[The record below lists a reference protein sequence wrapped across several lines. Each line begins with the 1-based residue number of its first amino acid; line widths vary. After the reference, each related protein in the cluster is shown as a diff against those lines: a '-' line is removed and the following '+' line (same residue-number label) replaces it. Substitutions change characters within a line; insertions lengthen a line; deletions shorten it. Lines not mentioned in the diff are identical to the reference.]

1 MRLTT
6 LKPRLAPIKSTTQ
19 TPKRNWGNGRKGFGG
34 RSWRKL
40 KDEILARDNY
50 TCQCCGR
57 IGGKLELDHIIN
69 LASGGTHNK
78 DNLQIL
84 CYDCHKTKTQTE
96 STGGGQKF
104 VSLF

>member
-1 MRLTT
+1 MAIKLTT
-6 LKPRLAPIKSTTQ
+6 LQLRLKPTT
-19 TPKRNWGNGRKGFGG
+19 THIPKKNWGKGRGG
-34 RSWRKL
+34 RQWRKL

-57 IGGKLELDHIIN
+57 VGGKLELDHIVN
-69 LASGGTHNK
+69 LARGGTDSK

-84 CYDCHKTKTQTE
+84 CHDCHKTKTQNE
-96 STGGGQKF
+96 SKEGVGQKF